1 MMPSRGL
8 LLPAIALLFLLALL
22 AGLLLGPA
30 RIAPA
35 GLWAALADALHLA
48 PLPEAYRR
56 DAAILAAIRLPRA
69 LMAAMIGAGLGIA
82 GAVMQGLFRNPLAD
96 PGLIGVSAGAALAA
110 VACIVFG
117 GSLAAGTL
125 GLWLLPVVAFLGGL
139 AATSCILMLG
149 HGSGGM
155 GIATLLLAGI
165 AVNALCSAGTGLLVF
180 MADERQVRDIT
191 FWTLGSLAGARMEQV
206 PVAIVLILLPG
217 LALLPMARPLNALLL
232 GEAEAF
238 HLGLRVEAVKR
249 LAIALAAITV
259 SAGVALTG
267 LVAFVGLVVP
277 HLVRLAGGSDHRLLL
292 PGSALLGAALL
303 LLADLAARSLAAPS
317 ELPLGV
323 VTALLGAPFFLWLL
337 RRSRI
342 A

>member
-1 MMPSRGL
+1 MPPRGL
-8 LLPAIALLFLLALL
+8 LLPAVALLFLLALL

-149 HGSGGM
+149 HRSGAM

-206 PVAIVLILLPG
+206 PVSIALILLPG